1 MARDKLHKHTLKLRQ
16 GDYDALIEYYPEVGA
31 ALVIR
36 KLVSR
41 HVDKLNNSTTTAMQG
56 VDFNDDD

>member
-1 MARDKLHKHTLKLRQ
+1 MAKDKLHKHTLKLRQ

-36 KLVSR
+36 KLVTR
-41 HVDKLNNSTTTAMQG
+41 HVEKLRSATTTAMQG
-56 VDFNDDD
+56 VDLDDLD